1 MEIVIKQAILHVLD
15 TNINSPVLSDCVLE
29 LDDTTLEFLRLH
41 IMNAF
46 ASDNIKQCTFLE
58 NSHFCNELQ
67 KKNDFV
73 NFTKLIATS
82 FFNIMIRN
90 VSIPNADLIIAEV
103 SIDNILYLVM
113 LKLNYKSSFIHHYSE
128 NNGLNNN
135 TIIKQRTVL
144 PATNNKVDEF
154 FFINLSTLQIKMLEK
169 KYELDGVKDFYI
181 SSLILECSQT
191 LPEKVK
197 FRTVKEMAKKALIE
211 HYKDDKMLDG
221 AISSLIVEETHDNI
235 LNINDLKNKIEEVY
249 PLAKDT
255 FISNIESENIEI
267 NDDIVLSPAITRKL
281 EKQSIKMKNGVEIK
295 IPIDALN
302 DKSIEFINNPDGSI
316 SILIKNV
323 YMQ

>member
-1 MEIVIKQAILHVLD
+1 MEIIIKQAILHVLD

-41 IMNAF
+41 IMNSF
-46 ASDNIKQCTFLE
+46 GSDDIKQCTFLE
-58 NSHFCNELQ
+58 NSHFRNELQ

-73 NFTKLIATS
+73 DFTKLIATS

-90 VSIPNADLIIAEV
+90 VSIPNADLIVAEV
-103 SIDNILYLVM
+103 SIDNIFYIVM
-113 LKLNYKSSFIHHYSE
+113 LKLNYKSSFIHYYSQ

-154 FFINLSTLQIKMLEK
+154 FFINLSTLQIKILEK

-191 LPEKVK
+191 LSEKVK
-197 FRTVKEMAKKALIE
+197 FRKVKEVAKKALIE

-221 AISSLIVEETHDNI
+221 ALSALIVEETHDNI
-235 LNINDLKNKIEEVY
+235 LNINDLTNKIKEVY

-267 NDDIVLSPAITRKL
+267 NDDIVLSPTITRKL

-302 DKSIEFINNPDGSI
+302 DKSIEFINNSDGSI

-323 YMQ
+323 YVQ